1 MGSRN
6 SRLTI
11 KKVKDS
17 MKKIAL
23 LLLTMFSFV
32 AYVNAADTVMI
43 ASGQTITNSR
53 YAPINVRWVWTNVAS
68 TAAQSDT
75 FAADL
80 NKRIWGPYELTK
92 LGGSGPMAAGFQI
105 YADAVGGSDDTLI
118 GSYQLL
124 PAFGTTVPTFADT
137 TSANWT
143 TACTTI
149 SATGVNKYIDL
160 TSKAGSFLVWRWM
173 ARSVSA
179 VCQSGNAGLGFKE
192 DATSY
197 RELK

>member
-1 MGSRN
+1 
-6 SRLTI
+6 
-11 KKVKDS
+11 
-17 MKKIAL
+17 MKNLFLVILAVIPYAV
-23 LLLTMFSFV
+23 F
-32 AYVNAADTVMI
+32 VNAADSVMV
-43 ASGQTITNSR
+43 ASGQTITTSR
-53 YAPINVRWVWTNVAS
+53 YAPINVRWVWTNVSSA
-68 TAAQSDT
+68 AAQSDT

-92 LGGSGPMAAGFQI
+92 LGGRGPMAVGFQV
-105 YADAVGGSDDTLI
+105 YCDAVGGSDDTLI

-173 ARSVSA
+173 ARSETA
-179 VCQSGNAGLGFKE
+179 VYLSGNSGLGFKE
-192 DATSY
+192 DATYY